1 MTSRIISYRNPVI
14 RRTDLTIFNSLISSD
29 IYNGLD
35 FIQVYT
41 NTSRAKMFLDK
52 DLCSPLYYDGH
63 KVEYLN
69 LKVYNEE
76 NCGLEDTI
84 SLGYYMDN
92 GTFRGITNIDK
103 SLLTYQPQIESDYP
117 DLVAVDTKNLK
128 KDLWNPDPNYLYD
141 FVCAY
146 REVKAPW
153 RTDLKKFLC
162 YTTYEK
168 ATKVLITNAVNQNS
182 LIQKKKINLI

>member
-1 MTSRIISYRNPVI
+1 MTSRIISYWNPVI
-14 RRTDLTIFNSLISSD
+14 RRTDLFIFNSLISSD
-29 IYNGLD
+29 IYNDLD

-52 DLCSPLYYDGH
+52 DLCSPLIYDGY
-63 KVEYLN
+63 KVKYLN

-92 GTFRGITNIDK
+92 GTFRSVTNIDK
-103 SLLTYQPQIESDYP
+103 SLLTYQSQIESDYP

-182 LIQKKKINLI
+182 LIQKKRLI